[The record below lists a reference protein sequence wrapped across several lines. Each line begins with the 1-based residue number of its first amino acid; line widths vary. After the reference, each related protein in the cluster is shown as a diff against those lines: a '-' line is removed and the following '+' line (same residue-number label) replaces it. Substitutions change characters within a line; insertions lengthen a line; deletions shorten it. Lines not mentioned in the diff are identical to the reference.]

1 MELFCRSHLHHRVYK
16 SQHTLL
22 IYSSFLCQVK
32 VSALWVVGIVF
43 AVTSI
48 LGAGLTLL
56 VPETMGRKLPSS
68 VEEIESWPLMPSKE
82 DRGRLFRGQLKHKE
96 DICKND
102 ESQDIGKSEDTSTAL
117 SYRSSGLGN
126 SNLGFS
132 IQEEKLNY
140 ICKESSI

>member
-1 MELFCRSHLHHRVYK
+1 
-16 SQHTLL
+16 
-22 IYSSFLCQVK
+22 
-32 VSALWVVGIVF
+32 
-43 AVTSI
+43 
-48 LGAGLTLL
+48 
-56 VPETMGRKLPSS
+56 
-68 VEEIESWPLMPSKE
+68 MPSKE
-82 DRGRLFRGQLKHKE
+82 DRGRLFRGQLKHEE

-102 ESQDIGKSEDTSTAL
+102 ESQDIGKSEYTSTAL